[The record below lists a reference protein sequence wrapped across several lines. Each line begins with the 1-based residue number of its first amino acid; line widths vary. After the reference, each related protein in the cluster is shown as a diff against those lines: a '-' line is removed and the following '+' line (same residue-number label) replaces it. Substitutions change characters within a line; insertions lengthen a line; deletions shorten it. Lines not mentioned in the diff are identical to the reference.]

1 MLRYLRYFMPDG
13 IDEKKKENSGM
24 ELDMKVMTN
33 IILFQNG

>member
-13 IDEKKKENSGM
+13 IDEKGNSGM